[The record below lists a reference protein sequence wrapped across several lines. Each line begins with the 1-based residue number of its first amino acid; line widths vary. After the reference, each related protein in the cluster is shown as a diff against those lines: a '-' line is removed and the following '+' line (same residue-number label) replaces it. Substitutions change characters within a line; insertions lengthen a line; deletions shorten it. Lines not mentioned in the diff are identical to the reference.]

1 MIWKLTGYSHIYE
14 ERMNPALNRSSA
26 IRHFK
31 HSDVIE
37 IRDGIIFDFYMG
49 LPHLNF
55 YTGLPHLS
63 ITIVQIVQSYTRKY
77 HEFVAICIV
86 TSAQHE

>member
-1 MIWKLTGYSHIYE
+1 MICKLTGYSRIYE

-26 IRHFK
+26 IQHFK
-31 HSDVIE
+31 HTDVIE
-37 IRDGIIFDFYMG
+37 ICDGIIFD
-49 LPHLNF
+49 F

-63 ITIVQIVQSYTRKY
+63 ITIIQSYTGKY